1 MSGATPLVV
10 IHWITR
16 LIVVGIFIM
25 GAIPKFTG
33 GAEALAEKLP
43 GGNAA
48 TIAIG
53 IAEVT
58 AIVLILIPK
67 TTLIG
72 SIFAALIML
81 GAVFSH
87 IVGPVGM
94 EGDLGAMLPMAII
107 ALLAAIGSAVIA
119 NKRGFALLPIAGHTP
134 NSALTE

>member
-33 GAEALAEKLP
+33 GAGELVEVLP
-43 GGNAA
+43 GGMAA
-48 TIAIG
+48 AIAIG
-53 IAEVT
+53 LAEVA

-72 SIFAALIML
+72 SIFAAVIML

-107 ALLAAIGSAVIA
+107 ALLAAIGASVIA
-119 NKRGFALLPIAGHTP
+119 QKRGYSLIPSIDRVDKAPMNA
-134 NSALTE
+134 